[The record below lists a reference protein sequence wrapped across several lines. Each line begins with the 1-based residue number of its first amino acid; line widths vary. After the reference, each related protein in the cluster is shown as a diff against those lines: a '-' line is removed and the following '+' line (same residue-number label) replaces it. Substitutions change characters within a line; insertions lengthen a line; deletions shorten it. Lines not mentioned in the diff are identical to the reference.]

1 MSQNVDF
8 QTLIKNQFE
17 TAVSLTGVV
26 AKDLGRIVAEAQD
39 FSVTSLQNNAA
50 LMRKLAGVK
59 NVNGLIQLH
68 SDHAKASYEATVA
81 RSKKIGELLTELSK
95 DTLKTVAVRAEQP
108 EASVKAPSIG
118 KRLQAA
124 E

>member
-8 QTLIKNQFE
+8 QSLLTKQFE
-17 TAVSLTGVV
+17 TVVSLTGVM
-26 AKDLGRIVAEAQD
+26 AKDVSKIVAEAQD
-39 FSVTSLQNNAA
+39 FSVISFQNNAA

-59 NVNGLIQLH
+59 SVDELIRLH
-68 SDHAKASYEATVA
+68 SDHAKASYEATLA

-95 DTLKTVAVRAEQP
+95 DTLKTVAARSEQTGAP
-108 EASVKAPSIG
+108 VKAPSVG
-118 KRLQAA
+118 RNLQAA

>member
-1 MSQNVDF
+1 MSQVDF

-17 TAVSLTGVV
+17 TVVSLTGVV
-26 AKDLGRIVAEAQD
+26 AKDVGRIVAEAQD
-39 FSVTSLQNNAA
+39 FSVISFQNNAA

-59 NVNGLIQLH
+59 SVNELIQLH

-81 RSKKIGELLTELSK
+81 RSKKIGELLTELSN
-95 DTLKTVAVRAEQP
+95 DAIKTVAARSEQP
-108 EASVKAPSIG
+108 DAPVKAPAAA